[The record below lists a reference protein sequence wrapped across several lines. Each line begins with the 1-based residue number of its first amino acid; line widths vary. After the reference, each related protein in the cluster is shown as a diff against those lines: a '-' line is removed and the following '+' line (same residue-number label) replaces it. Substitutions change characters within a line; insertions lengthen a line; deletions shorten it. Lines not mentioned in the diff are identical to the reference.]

1 MNTKA
6 SLLALSLVSSTSLC
20 AASITTD
27 APGWTFTDAE
37 APVFKVDFS
46 HIEHKELK
54 DDDEDFVTS
63 AFSVADF
70 IVRDWRGREVSA
82 GETAP
87 DGTIRLAPLPPG
99 YYRGECGGEKFTFC
113 VVTMNRC
120 RSADSFFA
128 ADSALSGC
136 TSTTPAEPRSANRSS
151 RHTRVSGTWR
161 RSSSCGSR
169 AGSRQGRR
177 KK

>member
-1 MNTKA
+1 MKNFT
-6 SLLALSLVSSTSLC
+6 SICFALCTIC
-20 AASITTD
+20 IEAMATIITTD
-27 APGWTFTDAE
+27 VSGWTFTEAE
-37 APVFKVDFS
+37 PLVFKVEEKAS
-46 HIEHKELK
+46 
-54 DDDEDFVTS
+54 FV
-63 AFSVADF
+63 
-70 IVRDWRGREVSA
+70 VRDWREREVASGA
-82 GETAP
+82 AAQ
-87 DGTIRLAPLPPG
+87 DGVIRLAPLPPG

-113 VVTMNRC
+113 VVTTNRC

-151 RHTRVSGTWR
+151 RHTRVSGIWR

-177 KK
+177 KT